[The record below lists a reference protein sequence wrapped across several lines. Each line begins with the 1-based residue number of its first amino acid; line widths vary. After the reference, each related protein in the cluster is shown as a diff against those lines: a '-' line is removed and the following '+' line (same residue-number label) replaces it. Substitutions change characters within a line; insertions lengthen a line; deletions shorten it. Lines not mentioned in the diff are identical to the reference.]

1 MSIKGGYTQ
10 NKVDYLYVICS
21 MICTYLPNHI
31 HIIIVCCNDFDAASI
46 NRTRS
51 CQDKHFHLPHSK
63 DTIIITWIQFS
74 ILIMHGNQVT
84 PYIDGLRVKGLVLT
98 DWVSVLESLMYIDVT
113 VMLYNVSLCRLSIV
127 YLEPLIV
134 SGYITL
140 PDIVTL
146 CDTSPHAGWL

>member
-1 MSIKGGYTQ
+1 MY
-10 NKVDYLYVICS
+10 D
-21 MICTYLPNHI
+21 
-31 HIIIVCCNDFDAASI
+31 
-46 NRTRS
+46 
-51 CQDKHFHLPHSK
+51 
-63 DTIIITWIQFS
+63 
-74 ILIMHGNQVT
+74 NQVT
-84 PYIDGLRVKGLVLT
+84 QYIDSLRIEGLVFT
-98 DWVSVLESLMYIDVT
+98 VWVMVLVPLLYIDVS